1 MELWRIVINKE
12 TIIQIL
18 SSNKNMTKEISKNDK
33 TECSTNKG
41 EEYYFCESVTEC
53 QNPPKENIHQ
63 KKKTKQIDKTK
74 ITSTSN

>member
-12 TIIQIL
+12 IIIQIL
-18 SSNKNMTKEISKNDK
+18 SSNKNMTKEILKNDK

-53 QNPPKENIHQ
+53 QNPPKENIH
-63 KKKTKQIDKTK
+63 KKKRLSRLRRMK
-74 ITSTSN
+74 ITSTNN